1 MSAKQHV
8 VRLTPEQRGELKA
21 LLRRN
26 ATTALEQRRARIL
39 LQTDD
44 GRPGPKQTDA
54 AVAAAVGV
62 DRRTVARVRA
72 VFATAG
78 FAVALHGQRRLQ
90 QTPPKLDSSQEARL
104 VALACMDAPGGH
116 AHWTLRLLAGRAVEL
131 AIVDQLSHETVRKT
145 LKKKLKPWRVE
156 RWVIPP
162 EQNAAVVAAMEDVLA
177 VYARPADPRRPL
189 VCFDE
194 GGKELRAATRPDQAP
209 APGRAAREDTEYVRH
224 GSANLFLAVVPRQGW
239 RNVTVTEQRTSR
251 DFAHALRALLDGP
264 CADADGIVLVT
275 DNLNT
280 HRPAAFYQTFPAAE
294 ARRLVERIEWHF
306 TPLHGS
312 WLNMAELELSVLA
325 RQCLNRRLPDRV
337 ALAQAVAAWTGERNA
352 TRVPIDWRFTIADA
366 RATLSR
372 LYPAISP

>member
-145 LKKKLKPWRVE
+145 LKKK
-156 RWVIPP
+156 
-162 EQNAAVVAAMEDVLA
+162 
-177 VYARPADPRRPL
+177 
-189 VCFDE
+189 
-194 GGKELRAATRPDQAP
+194 
-209 APGRAAREDTEYVRH
+209 
-224 GSANLFLAVVPRQGW
+224 
-239 RNVTVTEQRTSR
+239 
-251 DFAHALRALLDGP
+251 
-264 CADADGIVLVT
+264 
-275 DNLNT
+275 
-280 HRPAAFYQTFPAAE
+280 
-294 ARRLVERIEWHF
+294 
-306 TPLHGS
+306 
-312 WLNMAELELSVLA
+312 
-325 RQCLNRRLPDRV
+325 
-337 ALAQAVAAWTGERNA
+337 AQAVARG
-352 TRVPIDWRFTIADA
+352 
-366 RATLSR
+366 TLGNSAGAECR
-372 LYPAISP
+372 LRGGDGRRLGRLRPPRRSAAAAGLLR